1 MILALLTSYNDVS
14 SILVPIV
21 GLLVPGLV
29 MAYAFL
35 SIESKNN

>member
-21 GLLVPGLV
+21 GLLLPGVIMSL
-29 MAYAFL
+29 AFL
-35 SIESKNN
+35 SIETKNN